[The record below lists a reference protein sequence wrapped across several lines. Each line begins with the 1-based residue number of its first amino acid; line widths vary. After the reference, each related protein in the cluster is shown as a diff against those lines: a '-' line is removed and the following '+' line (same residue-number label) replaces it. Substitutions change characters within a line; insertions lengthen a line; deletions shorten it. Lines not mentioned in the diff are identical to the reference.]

1 MGILMIQIN
10 HTHKLLFLLLP
21 AILIFGAGCK
31 SGPIIV
37 KVKGNLLVK
46 GKPFTSTTGTIVTL
60 QFIPKEG
67 GNTFSGKVLPGEGSY
82 QAEMPAGVYNVM
94 FLVHDMKSGK
104 PIPMLKSLKTDLEI
118 KSDQTLDLE
127 TVP

>member
-1 MGILMIQIN
+1 MIQIN

-37 KVKGNLLVK
+37 KVKGNLLIK
-46 GKPFTSTTGTIVTL
+46 GKPLTSTPGTIVTL

-82 QAEMPAGVYNVM
+82 EAEMPAGVYNVM
-94 FLVHDMKSGK
+94 FLTHDMKSGK
-104 PIPMLKSLKTDLEI
+104 PIPKLKNLKANLDI
-118 KSDQTLDLE
+118 QSNQSLDLE
-127 TVP
+127 TAP